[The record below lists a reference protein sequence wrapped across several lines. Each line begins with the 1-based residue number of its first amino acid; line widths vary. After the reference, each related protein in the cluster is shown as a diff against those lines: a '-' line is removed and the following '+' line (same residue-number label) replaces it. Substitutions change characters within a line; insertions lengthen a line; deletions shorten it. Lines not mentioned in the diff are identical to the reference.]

1 MKINYSE
8 TPRCFGSV
16 FVGTIIKDEKGRIS
30 MKIQEI
36 YTDFRTYNI
45 VLLEKG
51 ELDSLNYM
59 DNVTVY
65 PDAELT
71 L

>member
-1 MKINYSE
+1 MKINYLE

-16 FVGTIIKDEKGRIS
+16 SVGTIIKDEKGRIS
-30 MKIQEI
+30 MKIKEI
-36 YTDFRTYNI
+36 DTDFGTYNI
-45 VLLEKG
+45 VLLENG
-51 ELDSLNYM
+51 ELCFLDYM
-59 DNVTVY
+59 DNVTIY

>member
-1 MKINYSE
+1 MKIKYPE
-8 TPRCFGSV
+8 TSRCFGSV
-16 FVGTIIKDEKGRIS
+16 SEGTIIKDERGRIS

-36 YTDFRTYNI
+36 DADLRTYNI
-45 VLLEKG
+45 VLLEKA
-51 ELDSLNYM
+51 ELGFLNYT